1 MDTVSSKSWRS
12 PAERPRPSAAQSP
25 DRGTIF
31 FKFCG
36 CSRFAMSNNCGKQNM
51 LC

>member
-1 MDTVSSKSWRS
+1 MDPVFSKSWRS
-12 PAERPRPSAAQSP
+12 LAERPRPSAAQSP

-31 FKFCG
+31 LKFCG
-36 CSRFAMSNNCGKQNM
+36 SSRFTMSNNCGKRNM